1 MTAPPSSPIRLA
13 SIDELQFSAVLADLD
28 GVVYRGDEAI
38 AGAVTRLQSWHERG
52 VQYCFVTNNAEKSAE
67 QFAEK
72 LMRLGVSCTP
82 QQVVTSADVAT
93 AHLKARYAAGTKIFC
108 VGSAALRERV
118 EAHGFALAEEGAQV
132 VLVGLDRGF
141 SYDKMSIAV
150 RNVLS
155 GASLI
160 ATNADLLRPIAG
172 TFEPGAGAILQSI
185 AASAGATPLI
195 LGKPSPEIA
204 HVALA
209 RIGARPEDCI
219 LIGDQLE
226 TDILTARRA
235 GIRSVLVET
244 GVSAKHGSNIVPNY
258 VLANL

>member
-1 MTAPPSSPIRLA
+1 MTRAASPMRLA
-13 SIDELQFSAVLADLD
+13 SIDELHFSAVLTDLD

-38 AGAVTRLQSWHERG
+38 PGAVERLRSWQERG
-52 VQYCFVTNNAEKSAE
+52 VPYCFVTNNAEKSAE

-82 QQVVTSADVAT
+82 QQVVTSADVAI
-93 AHLKARYAAGTKIFC
+93 AHLEAQFAAGTRVFC

-118 EAHGFALAEEGAQV
+118 GAHGFALRGEGAEV
-132 VLVGLDRGF
+132 VLVGLDREF
-141 SYDKMSIAV
+141 SYDKMAIAV
-150 RNVLS
+150 RNVLA

-160 ATNADLLRPIAG
+160 ATNADLLRPIPG

-185 AASAGATPLI
+185 AASAGVAPLI
-195 LGKPSPEIA
+195 LGKPSPQIA

-209 RIGARPEDCI
+209 RIGARREDSI

-226 TDILTARRA
+226 TDILTAQRA

-244 GVSAKHGSNIVPNY
+244 GVPVQHGSDTVPDY
-258 VLANL
+258 VLVSV